1 MNYTKEQLGSKTL
14 SEILRVYVQANNLA
28 TEKNQLEYLRLIEG
42 VILNNFTEKPMV
54 RLHKAILE
62 VDAMNL
68 PDKVKRKIK
77 ETKYCAANICDHLDP
92 IHMGSMTS
100 LKKIVS
106 ELIATSKAVI
116 ENTEFV
122 EEEEK

>member
-1 MNYTKEQLGSKTL
+1 MKYTKEELENQTL
-14 SEILRVYVQANNLA
+14 SNLLKVYLQADKMA
-28 TEKNQLEYLRLIEG
+28 TEKNQLEYLRLVEG
-42 VILNNFTEKPMV
+42 VILNSFIEKPMAK
-54 RLHKAILE
+54 LQKANLE

-77 ETKYCAANICDHLDP
+77 EAKYCAASICDHLNP
-92 IHMGSMTS
+92 MHIGSMAS

-106 ELIATSKAVI
+106 ELIATSEAVI

-122 EEEEK
+122 EEEK

>member
-1 MNYTKEQLGSKTL
+1 
-14 SEILRVYVQANNLA
+14 
-28 TEKNQLEYLRLIEG
+28 
-42 VILNNFTEKPMV
+42 
-54 RLHKAILE
+54 
-62 VDAMNL
+62 
-68 PDKVKRKIK
+68 
-77 ETKYCAANICDHLDP
+77 
-92 IHMGSMTS
+92 MGSMTS